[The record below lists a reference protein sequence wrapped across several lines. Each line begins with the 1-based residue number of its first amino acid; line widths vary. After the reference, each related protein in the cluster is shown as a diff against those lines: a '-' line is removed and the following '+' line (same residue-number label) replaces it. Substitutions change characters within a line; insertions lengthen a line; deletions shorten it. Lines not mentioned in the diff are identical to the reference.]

1 MASLES
7 MHDRTTVADIFEK
20 VDLCLQ
26 NLRLDWGN
34 LSCITTDGAPNMR
47 GENIGFIG
55 RVNKLLKLK
64 NIEPPKIFIVLFI
77 SKLSVEKL

>member
-1 MASLES
+1 
-7 MHDRTTVADIFEK
+7 MHDQTTGADTFEK

-34 LSCITTDGAPNMR
+34 LSCKTTDGAPNMR
-47 GENIGFIG
+47 AENIGFVG

-64 NIEPPKIFIVLFI
+64 NIEIIIVLFI
-77 SKLSVEKL
+77 SMLSVEKL